1 MVTLDGTLINKAGL
15 MTGGSSA
22 GEAAR
27 ASRWNQKEH
36 EGLKQAE
43 AMARRELERIGD
55 VHTMSEAVASARHAY
70 ETTMQELENAKADRQ
85 VTAAKEAKHRKQL
98 ETLDKTRGQTEKR
111 LADAEAKQARAPSSF
126 GSHLPRM
133 ANNVLTWQPPVSFGR
148 RRSSRRFASSRR
160 SATSRR
166 TQPSRATPPHTPQ
179 SLHRRPPALAGGQD
193 LRGIL
198 EEPRPQVRPRVRG

>member
-85 VTAAKEAKHRKQL
+85 VTAAKEVKHRKQL
-98 ETLDKTRGQTEKR
+98 ETLNKTRGQTEKR
-111 LADAEAKQARAPSSF
+111 LADAEAKQASQLASVRKLQEECNKQEDKIFAAFSKSLGLKSVREYEDKVP
-126 GSHLPRM
+126 
-133 ANNVLTWQPPVSFGR
+133 ADGR
-148 RRSSRRFASSRR
+148 PI
-160 SATSRR
+160 T
-166 TQPSRATPPHTPQ
+166 
-179 SLHRRPPALAGGQD
+179 
-193 LRGIL
+193 I
-198 EEPRPQVRPRVRG
+198 